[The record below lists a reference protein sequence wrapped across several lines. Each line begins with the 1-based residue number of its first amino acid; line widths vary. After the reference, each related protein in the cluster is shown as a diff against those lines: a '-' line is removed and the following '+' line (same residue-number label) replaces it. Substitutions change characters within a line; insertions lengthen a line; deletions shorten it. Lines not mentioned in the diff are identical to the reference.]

1 MILLH
6 VVITALLHVTI
17 HYAEGKPRMNDF
29 QLLKGKDRTVQ
40 IIKSIAYKWESV
52 AYCFH
57 FEPSEVRSITRD
69 SFIEAE
75 IACEKMLSKWLLGE
89 HCTPVTWGT
98 VVKCLRECEFRT
110 LADDLEHILSPEEV
124 GAICLEY
131 FT

>member
-1 MILLH
+1 
-6 VVITALLHVTI
+6 
-17 HYAEGKPRMNDF
+17 MNDF

-40 IIKSIAYKWESV
+40 IIKSISYKWDSV
-52 AYCFH
+52 AYRFL

-69 SFIEAE
+69 SFNEAE

-89 HCTPVTWGT
+89 HRAPVTWNT

-124 GAICLEY
+124 GAMHGFSLHIHVHVAL
-131 FT
+131 TL